1 MRVYDGMP
9 SFLNPLETIVG
20 GFMYIEVGSKWVR
33 HSLYVLR
40 SDADIDYFV
49 GQQVAVNEICRGG
62 VCFTLYSER
71 GVPSGKAWIEY
82 HKFINHFSP
91 LNFSLENK

>member
-1 MRVYDGMP
+1 MP

-33 HSLYVLR
+33 RSLYTLR
-40 SDADIDYFV
+40 SDVDVDYFI
-49 GQQVAVNEICRGG
+49 GQQVLVNEIHHGG
-62 VCFTLYSER
+62 VWFTLYSER
-71 GVPSGKAWIEY
+71 GANLGKAWIEH
-82 HKFINHFSP
+82 HKFITHFSP